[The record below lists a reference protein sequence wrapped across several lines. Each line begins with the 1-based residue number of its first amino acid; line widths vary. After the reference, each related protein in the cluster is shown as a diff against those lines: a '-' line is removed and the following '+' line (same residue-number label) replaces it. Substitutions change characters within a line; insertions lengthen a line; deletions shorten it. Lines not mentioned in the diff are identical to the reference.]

1 MSNIHKIMG
10 FDFGTRWIGTAIGQ
24 LITQTASP
32 LKTFESKNNKPDWHN
47 IEKQLNEYQP
57 DLLVIG
63 LPLNSRGE
71 EQEISQKA
79 RKFARQ
85 LEGRF
90 HIKTE
95 MVDERL
101 TTRQVYIDSE
111 DHHLSK
117 QEIDALS
124 AVLIVQSWLDNQP

>member
-1 MSNIHKIMG
+1 MSEVHKVMG
-10 FDFGTRWIGTAIGQ
+10 FDYGTRWIGTATGQ
-24 LITQTASP
+24 IITRTANP
-32 LKTFESKNNKPDWHN
+32 LKTFESKNNKPDWIN
-47 IEKQLNEYQP
+47 IEKQIKEYQP

-63 LPLNSRGE
+63 LPLNVQGE
-71 EQEISQKA
+71 EQAISEKA

-90 HIKTE
+90 HINTL

-111 DHHLSK
+111 DHHLTK
-117 QEIDALS
+117 QQIDAMS
-124 AVLIVQSWLDNQP
+124 AVLIVQSWLDNQI